1 IPFADHH
8 DIVETF
14 PSNRPN
20 YPLGI
25 RVLPRGARRNH
36 DFPDAQ
42 RLGLTPKSFAID
54 LVSVSE
60 QILRSLLQA
69 ARLEQLPR
77 RPFRGRVL
85 GDTSRRRAWLSTT
98 STKSTRKV
106 AVGTVKKSKAIRS
119 LAWFFRNARHACD
132 GGRRGRSM
140 SMYFDTVACDT
151 VRLSFS
157 SSPWIRGAPQSG
169 LARLI
174 RQISSRSS
182 VLIAGRPRRRRLFHS
197 QKRLNPWRCQP
208 TTVSGRTTC
217 SECRQLVHSL
227 DSRTQKIRSV
237 CVSFGRGCR

>member
-119 LAWFFRNARHACD
+119 LAWFLRNARHACD

-140 SMYFDTVACDT
+140 YFAPSPAIPL
-151 VRLSFS
+151 RPASAARRGS
-157 SSPWIRGAPQSG
+157 SA
-169 LARLI
+169 
-174 RQISSRSS
+174 
-182 VLIAGRPRRRRLFHS
+182 RPRAD
-197 QKRLNPWRCQP
+197 WRGSP
-208 TTVSGRTTC
+208 AKSALAVPP
-217 SECRQLVHSL
+217 
-227 DSRTQKIRSV
+227 
-237 CVSFGRGCR
+237 

>member
-1 IPFADHH
+1 MPFTDHH

-25 RVLPRGARRNH
+25 RVLPRRARRNH

-85 GDTSRRRAWLSTT
+85 GNIEMHQPAPGVAQHHKHEEHSKSRRGYREEIQGDQILG
-98 STKSTRKV
+98 V
-106 AVGTVKKSKAIRS
+106 VLKKRS
-119 LAWFFRNARHACD
+119 PRL
-132 GGRRGRSM
+132 RRRPPGPEHVLR
-140 SMYFDTVACDT
+140 TVACDT
-151 VRLSFS
+151 VTPSFS
-157 SSPWIRGAPQSG
+157 SSPWILGAPQSG
-169 LARLI
+169 LARLT

-182 VLIAGRPRRRRLFHS
+182 APIVGRPRGRRLFDA
-197 QKRLNPWRCQP
+197 Q
-208 TTVSGRTTC
+208 
-217 SECRQLVHSL
+217 
-227 DSRTQKIRSV
+227 
-237 CVSFGRGCR
+237 